1 MLLSSVN
8 SDYNNDLHNWD
19 EIERQVTNIA
29 KAGFTHTQWIH
40 DWDGEYLYSPSEM
53 FQVRDLLRGCGL
65 KAHTIHASE
74 GGHRSVREADG
85 RVRFRNGGR
94 FRDIRKDYTSA
105 NEYTRLAGVDLL
117 KNRID
122 LCSHIGAG
130 AMVLHMQLPWRWFEE
145 APQNKEDYFRQVY
158 RSFDELQPYA
168 KAAGVRVALENL
180 IGTPWQVQEEQFDR
194 LFDRYDSDFLGF
206 TWDSGHATLMCC
218 DDYYYFLRK
227 YNSRLY
233 ATHLQ
238 ENHGIVPQLNT
249 DEVEVLAHDSH
260 WVPMDKRGGVLDWK
274 EIAKWVARAPLD
286 LPADFEVGIYGSD
299 AEDEFRQLV
308 ECRKVAE
315 QFYKMV
321 QACKEQA

>member
-53 FQVRDLLRGCGL
+53 FQVRDLLRGCGV

-74 GGHRSVREADG
+74 GGHRSIMVNG
-85 RVRFRNGGR
+85 RVSFRNSER
-94 FRDIRKDYTSA
+94 FKDIRKDYTSA

-117 KNRID
+117 KNRVD

-130 AMVLHMQLPWRWFEE
+130 AMVLHMQLPWKWFQEN
-145 APQNKEDYFRQVY
+145 PQNKEDYFHQVY
-158 RSFDELQPYA
+158 KSFDELQPYA

-180 IGTPWQVQEEQFDR
+180 IGTPWQEQDEEFER
-194 LFDRYDSDFLGF
+194 MFDRYDSDFLGF
-206 TWDSGHATLMCC
+206 TYDSGHATLQCC
-218 DDYYYFLRK
+218 HDYYYFLRK

-238 ENHGIVPQLNT
+238 ENHGIDPALNT
-249 DEVEVLAHDSH
+249 DPIEVLAHDSH
-260 WVPMDKRGGVLDWK
+260 WVPMDPRGGIIDWS
-274 EIAKWVARAPLD
+274 EIAKWVAKAPLD
-286 LPADFEVGIYGSD
+286 LPADFEVGIVGKTP
-299 AEDEFRQLV
+299 EDEFQQLV
-308 ECRKVAE
+308 ECRKTAE
-315 QFYKMV
+315 KFYQMV
-321 QACKEQA
+321 MDCKAKE